1 MNIITKHKKFW
12 SLLLLILVWV
22 GILSFVSPSEIVEMI
37 GVKTGYLI
45 IFVTA
50 LLGISGFA
58 SAPFY
63 TSLFTLSASGE
74 LDIFLVLLVAAPART
89 VGDILFFTLGHQG
102 HSVIKNDTFIGD
114 RLKHFSTWLFGKP
127 YWVVLFF
134 SYLYT
139 SAAPF
144 PKDFLMLGLGVGRL
158 KLRDV
163 VIVALLGNATF
174 IALIYFFATGI
185 IPGAPMVL

>member
-1 MNIITKHKKFW
+1 MNVITRHKKFW
-12 SLLLLILVWV
+12 SLLLLILVWIGV
-22 GILSFVSPSEIVEMI
+22 LSFVSPSEIVEMI

-45 IFVTA
+45 IFITA

-63 TSLFTLSASGE
+63 ASLFTLSASGE
-74 LDIFLVLLVAAPART
+74 LDIFLVLLIASPART
-89 VGDILFFTLGHQG
+89 VGDILFFTLGHHG
-102 HSVIKNDTFIGD
+102 HSVIRESTFVGKKIKN
-114 RLKHFSTWLFGKP
+114 FSLWLFGKP
-127 YWVVLFF
+127 YWIVLFF

-144 PKDFLMLGLGVGRL
+144 PKDFLMIGLGVGRL

-163 VIVALLGNATF
+163 IIVALLGNATF
-174 IALIYFFATGI
+174 IALVYFFAIGV
-185 IPGAPMVL
+185 IPGAPIVP